1 MAFIDHV
8 RACNAHDIAR
18 FRPLT
23 ADGVRIGWVRPE
35 LAAELAAADIG
46 FVLGGDFSDDGA
58 AELTF
63 ARAAADFDARSAVFA
78 RAAAHLARTRRI
90 AGLRGEFYPAT
101 TRWGATPA
109 ARIDRAAVTHFG
121 LPAFGVHVNGFV
133 RRADGGL
140 ALWVAKRSA
149 SRAIAPGKLD
159 NMVAGG
165 QPFGLSL
172 RQNLLKEAAEE
183 AGIEPA
189 LAGRAR
195 AVSFVSY
202 MLENAAGLKRDQL
215 FIYDLELPTDF
226 VPRNTDGEVESFSL
240 QPVEAVAASVR
251 DGAAWKFNVNLVVID
266 FLIRHGLID
275 ADNEPHYLEL
285 AQGLRG
291 GGVG

>member
-8 RACNAHDIAR
+8 RACNAHDLAR

-46 FVLGGDFSDDGA
+46 FVLGDGA

-63 ARAAADFDARSAVFA
+63 ARNAADFDARSAVFA
-78 RAAAHLARTRRI
+78 RAATHLAQTRRI
-90 AGLRGEFYPAT
+90 AGLRGEYYPAT
-101 TRWGATPA
+101 TRWGAKPA

-121 LPAFGVHVNGFV
+121 LPAFGVHVNGVV

-140 ALWVAKRSA
+140 SLWVAKRSA
-149 SRAIAPGKLD
+149 SRAIAPGLLD

-189 LAGRAR
+189 LAAQAR

-202 MLENAAGLKRDQL
+202 VMENAAGLKRDQL
-215 FIYDLELPTDF
+215 FIYDLELPADF

-251 DGAAWKFNVNLVVID
+251 DGSDWKFNVNLVVID

-291 GGVG
+291 GGLG